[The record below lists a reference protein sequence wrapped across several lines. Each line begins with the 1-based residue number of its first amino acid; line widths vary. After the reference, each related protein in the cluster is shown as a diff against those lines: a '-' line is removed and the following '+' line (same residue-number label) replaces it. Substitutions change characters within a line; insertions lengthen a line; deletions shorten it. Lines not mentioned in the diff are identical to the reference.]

1 MMNPVL
7 DAIQKRRAVF
17 QKQYNDSVIS
27 DEDLQAILEAGNAA
41 PTHKRTE
48 PWRFVIF
55 RKKGLGKLGK
65 ELARLYKET
74 TPADTYNEKKAEN
87 TLEKAKA
94 ANVVVAIVVN
104 YTGRVPE
111 WEELAA
117 TACAVQN
124 MWLAAHSLGIGSYW
138 SSPQT
143 IQHLDGF
150 LDLDENQ
157 KCIGLFYMGHT
168 DVEAALP
175 NRTEVDDK
183 ILKWVEE

>member
-1 MMNPVL
+1 N
-7 DAIQKRRAVF
+7 
-17 QKQYNDSVIS
+17 
-27 DEDLQAILEAGNAA
+27 
-41 PTHKRTE
+41 
-48 PWRFVIF
+48 
-55 RKKGLGKLGK
+55 KGLSKLGA
-65 ELARLYKET
+65 ELARIYQEITSEKE
-74 TPADTYNEKKAEN
+74 YNPKKAEK
-87 TLEKAKA
+87 TKEKATS
-94 ANVVVAIVVN
+94 ANVAFAIIVH
-104 YTGRVPE
+104 YSGRVPE